1 MMALGQAP
9 VAPNQANIGMDGEDD
24 GSEMIVNDRTCI
36 VTRETAQPETLIRFV
51 AGPGGH
57 VVPDLKRQLPGRGCW
72 VKADRALVE
81 KAAAKKLF
89 ARALKTDAKADAELG
104 ALVDRL
110 IAADLVGM
118 MNMAR
123 KAGQFIS
130 GAMKVDAAV
139 RSGEVL
145 AVLHAA
151 DAAAD
156 GVRKI
161 DQARKAWM
169 LGNGLEEDIPS
180 FSLFTGAE
188 MDEVMGQNAFI
199 HACALAGQAGEGVVK
214 RAIMLERYR
223 NGGQSGARSGAGRP
237 KQ

>member
-1 MMALGQAP
+1 MIPLA
-9 VAPNQANIGMDGEDD
+9 GEPDSDDD
-24 GSEMIVNDRTCI
+24 GRSEIVVNDRTCI
-36 VTRETAQPETLIRFV
+36 VTRESGSPETLIRFV
-51 AGPGGH
+51 AGPDGR

-72 VKADRALVE
+72 VKADRALVDR
-81 KAAAKKLF
+81 AVQKKLF
-89 ARALKTDAKADAELG
+89 ARALKTEAKTDADLG

-110 IAADLVGM
+110 LAADLVGM

-123 KAGQFIS
+123 KAGQFVS

-139 RSGEVL
+139 RAGAAL
-145 AVLHAA
+145 AVFHAA

-161 DQARKAWM
+161 DQARKAWK
-169 LGNGLEEDIPS
+169 LGTNAEEDIPS

-188 MDEVMGQNAFI
+188 LDEVMGQNAFI

-214 RAIMLERYR
+214 RANLLEQYR
-223 NGGQSGARSGAGRP
+223 TGGLSQKKDVADMP

>member
-1 MMALGQAP
+1 MPLVNEP
-9 VAPNQANIGMDGEDD
+9 VIGDD
-24 GSEMIVNDRTCI
+24 GHDDDGWDDSIVNDRTCI
-36 VTRETAQPETLIRFV
+36 VTREAASPETLIRFV
-51 AGPGGH
+51 ASPDGK

-72 VKADRALVE
+72 IKPERALVDR
-81 KAAAKKLF
+81 AVQKKLF
-89 ARALKTDAKADAELG
+89 ARALKTEAKADADLG

-110 IAADLVGM
+110 IAADLAGM
-118 MNMAR
+118 MNLAR
-123 KAGQFIS
+123 KAGQFVT

-139 RSGEVL
+139 RSGAAL
-145 AVLHAA
+145 AVFHAA

-161 DQARKAWM
+161 DQARKAWT
-169 LGNGLEEDIPS
+169 LGTDAREDIPS

-214 RAIMLERYR
+214 RANMLERYR
-223 NGGQSGARSGAGRP
+223 HGGQSGARSGAGRP
-237 KQ
+237 EQ